1 VATKTGESVLLAGF
15 PSPQHRRFA
24 GVIVPRRQQSATL
37 AVTLHHFGQPLV
49 CGGSSLAIPVGAVAA
64 APIAIATMPTASI
77 DSGSTA
83 IRPPPLLAVLDCL
96 VQSHVATS
104 DYVSLWV

>member
-1 VATKTGESVLLAGF
+1 MANILPA
-15 PSPQHRRFA
+15 
-24 GVIVPRRQQSATL
+24 SATGATL
-37 AVTLHHFGQPLV
+37 TVTLHHFGQPLV

-64 APIAIATMPTASI
+64 APIAIAAMPTASI

-83 IRPPPLLAVLDCL
+83 IGSPPLLAVLDCL
-96 VQSHVATS
+96 VQSHDATS